1 MSVTTPDEDPCIVTP
16 TPGSPVPDASLTV
29 PLTVTLSCAKPS
41 ALKIASETEIVKI
54 LNKYLIRVISYGY

>member
-1 MSVTTPDEDPCIVTP
+1 METMQRIEYQDQ
-16 TPGSPVPDASLTV
+16 GNPVPEASLTF